1 MPAKPASVSV
11 TPLQLADLDLI
22 YAISR
27 QLVSHLTLPDV
38 LAGVLRVT
46 ASATE
51 ADTASIALLDDRGQL
66 TEALLLV
73 GDRLVDDA
81 RDQLRP
87 MLTHGLLGQGMR
99 ERRSLRVENTRTD
112 PRWATSVSDDDTAR
126 SAVAVPIVREE
137 QLIGAFILTKN
148 SPGHFNADHERL
160 LVAIADLASVAITN
174 ARLFAESR
182 RQTETMAALAET
194 SRIINS
200 TLDPRQVIEYLLDRT
215 VSMIGADAAS
225 MALISP
231 DGRTLRFEAAVG
243 AAAAVVIGTQLR
255 LGQGIAGWVAQTG
268 RAVLIGNAQSDE
280 RFFPGVDLAS
290 GFHTQAMLCAPV
302 QAKGVT
308 LGVVQVIN
316 PARGFFDDNDLQ
328 LLTNVANLAGNA
340 LAHAQEYTLTQVER
354 VHYAGVFEDS
364 ANGTL
369 LTNLDGRVV
378 DANRRML
385 QMLNYTRL
393 ELLDKSILALH
404 ALKGDLLHQLADG
417 DELTF
422 ETSILTRDQRVLPV
436 EVTAKR
442 IEIDPETSVI
452 QWVERDI
459 TERRQVESI
468 RNDLTAMLFH
478 DLRSPLGNII
488 SSLELLRSVTEDD
501 NTAHAILDVAL
512 RSSRRLS
519 RLVDS
524 LLDVN
529 RLQSGKVTLQREPTD
544 IRPLLDDA
552 VEQLRLLA
560 TSKEID
566 LQLTEYDDAIP
577 PLSVDADMLRRVFI
591 NLTENGVKYTRAG
604 GLVYVRAALHGDV
617 VQVEVR
623 DTGVGIPK
631 HELTNVFTK
640 FTRVRREKNAR
651 GLGLGLTFCK
661 LAVEAHGGKIG
672 VTSVEGEGSTFT
684 VSLPISTSGDA

>member
-22 YAISR
+22 YAMSR

-66 TEALLLV
+66 MEALLLV

-81 RDQLRP
+81 RNQLRP
-87 MLTHGLLGQGMR
+87 MLTRGLLGQGMR

-215 VSMIGADAAS
+215 VAMIGADAAS
-225 MALISP
+225 IALISP

-243 AAAAVVIGTQLR
+243 AAAAVVVGTQLR

-268 RAVLIGNAQSDE
+268 RAVLIGNAQADE

-404 ALKGDLLHQLADG
+404 ALKGDLLHQLANG

-529 RLQSGKVTLQREPTD
+529 RLQSGNVTLQRETTD
-544 IRPLLDDA
+544 IRPLLEDA

-566 LQLTEYDDAIP
+566 LQLTDYDDAIP

-604 GLVYVRAALHGDV
+604 GLVHVRAVLNGDV

-631 HELTNVFTK
+631 HEQTNIFTK
-640 FTRVRREKNAR
+640 FTRVRREKNTR

-684 VSLPISTSGDA
+684 VTLPISPPGDA